1 MANELKDKFS
11 TSAALTISLGGL
23 ADGAGRQSSLVD
35 NSASRDQDVMIFVK
49 LRADTAAAPDADAVC
64 EVYLLRG
71 DADATDEHVTDGAG
85 ASDAAFTPLN
95 APLVG
100 VVTTSGAPSAGD
112 VLYGEF
118 LIHRPGP
125 TWGIAV
131 ANRTGQA
138 LSSTSG
144 DHWVRFVGLNPEVQ

>member
-1 MANELKDKFS
+1 MANEIKDSFGGS
-11 TSAALTISLGGL
+11 TALTISLGGL

-35 NSASRDQDVMIFVK
+35 NSASRDQDVLVYVR
-49 LRADTAAAPDADAVC
+49 LRTDTAAAADADAVC

-71 DADATDEHVTDGAG
+71 DADDTTEHVTDGAG
-85 ASDAAFTPLN
+85 ASDAAFSVKN
-95 APLVG
+95 APLIG
-100 VVTTSGAPSAGD
+100 VITTGATPAAGD

-125 TWGIAV
+125 SWGVAV
-131 ANRTGQA
+131 VNRTGLA
-138 LSSTSG
+138 LSSTAG